1 MIIIQAAISGLLVG
15 GLFAIM
21 AVGLSVTWGMLRII
35 NLAHFAFILL
45 GAYLTYA
52 IATATGVN
60 PLATILV
67 TVPVLFVAG
76 AALHWIYVR
85 TRVSEFGSLL
95 VSFGVLIV
103 LTQLMSNVWSADF
116 RRLDASINP
125 FAIQSL
131 TIGPLVFPSPT
142 LLAFIVAL
150 AVTAAGAFFFD
161 RTYPGRA
168 LRAFAEDPPIAGAF
182 GIDHLRLGTLL
193 AGLAGATAALAGM
206 LFALGSAMTPSTAF
220 EWIGMIFA
228 VVILGGIGS
237 VVGTLLAGMSIGA
250 LSAVVSVVSSPAT
263 APMAIFGAIV
273 LALVFRP
280 KGLFGEGLR

>member
-1 MIIIQAAISGLLVG
+1 MIIIQAAISGILLG

-21 AVGLSVTWGMLRII
+21 AVGVSVTWGMLRII

-52 IATATGVN
+52 IASATGVN
-60 PLATILV
+60 AVLTAVV
-67 TVPVLFVAG
+67 TVPALFVAG
-76 AALHWIYVR
+76 AALHWLYVR
-85 TRVSEFGSLL
+85 TRISEFGSLL

-103 LTQLMSNVWSADF
+103 LVQLMTNVWSADF
-116 RRLDASINP
+116 RRLDAAVNP
-125 FAIQSL
+125 FATESVSL
-131 TIGPLVFPSPT
+131 GPLVFPSPT
-142 LLAFIVAL
+142 LLAFLTAL
-150 AVTAAGAFFFD
+150 AVTIAGAYFFD

-168 LRAFAEDPPIAGAF
+168 LRAFAEDPPIAAAF
-182 GIDHLRLGTLL
+182 GIDHIGLGTLL
-193 AGLAGATAALAGM
+193 AGLAGGTAALAGM
-206 LFALGSAMTPSTAF
+206 LFALGSAMTPTTAF

-237 VVGTLLAGMSIGA
+237 VVGTLLAGMAIGA

-263 APMAIFGAIV
+263 APIAIFGAIV
-273 LALVFRP
+273 LALIFRP